1 MKIICIS
8 GKAQSGKD
16 TTAKIMCSE
25 LEHFG
30 SRVLITHYA
39 DLLKYIC
46 KTFFAWDGQ
55 KDHNGRRL
63 LQRIGT
69 DVIRQKDENF
79 FVGFLVKF
87 LAMFEDT
94 WDYVLIPDAR
104 FPNEVSMMQE
114 RFQTFHVQVERNFKD
129 GLQGELAAHSS
140 ETALD
145 DVQPDYTIHND
156 GTEKDLKAAV
166 ICTLKEIVYAE
177 KS

>member
-16 TTAKIMCSE
+16 TTAKIMCDE

-94 WDYVLIPDAR
+94 WDYVLIPDTR
-104 FPNEVSMMQE
+104 FPSEVSVMQE
-114 RFQTFHVQVERNFKD
+114 RFQTFHVRIERSNND
-129 GLQGELAAHSS
+129 GLSGDLASHSS

-145 DVQPDYTIHND
+145 NVQPDYTIHND
-156 GTEKDLKAAV
+156 GTEKDLRDAV

-177 KS
+177 RP